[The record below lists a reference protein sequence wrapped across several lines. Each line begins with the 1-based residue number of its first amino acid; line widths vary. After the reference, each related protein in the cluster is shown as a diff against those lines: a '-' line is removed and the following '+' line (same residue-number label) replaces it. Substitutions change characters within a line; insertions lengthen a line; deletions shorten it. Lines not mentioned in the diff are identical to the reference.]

1 MAHDDT
7 RELPIRRLDGVTGPL
22 KVGIPALIALG
33 LLGFVAA
40 LFVDAE
46 RAWRSYLFNWLFFT
60 GIAQGAV
67 MLSMVVM
74 LAKGLWSRTSRRF
87 ALSWVAY
94 LPIAYLLII
103 PIWIAAPHIFPWVEH
118 PDPAG
123 IEAYLNVPFMIG
135 RQLVL
140 LGALLALSL
149 AFARYVL
156 RPDVGLVRETET
168 GRFRSYYD
176 RFTRNWRGQEA
187 EELHSGRRIGVLG
200 PIMAITYAISWSVL
214 AWDFVMSLEHHWF
227 STMIGP
233 YVFMGAFL
241 SGVAVT
247 AITAV
252 VYGRRLGFDRW
263 IQPTHFHDLG
273 KLTFAFCVFWAYL
286 YFSQFIVIWYG
297 MLPVEMSFFNHRF
310 TPPFRIISQIV
321 FACVFLLPFFGLL
334 GVLPKRRPQILAVF
348 ASVVLLGL
356 WLERYFLIYPSFY
369 YGADRLPL
377 GWQEIVPA
385 LFFGGL
391 MLAAHTWF
399 AQRFPMF
406 QIWQPAVEIEL
417 EGVPVEVGADR
428 V

>member
-1 MAHDDT
+1 MAQKET
-7 RELPIRRLDGVTGPL
+7 WELPIRRLEGVSGPL
-22 KVGIPALIALG
+22 KVAIPAMIVVG
-33 LLGFVAA
+33 LLGFIGAI
-40 LFVDAE
+40 FVDAD
-46 RAWRSYLFNWLFFT
+46 RAWRSYLFNWLFFA

-67 MLSMVVM
+67 ILAMVVM
-74 LAKGLWSRTSRRF
+74 LTKGLWSRTSRRF

-94 LPIAYLLII
+94 LPIAYLLLI

-123 IEAYLNVPFMIG
+123 IEAYLNVPFMVI
-135 RQLVL
+135 RHIVL
-140 LGALLALSL
+140 LGGLLTLSL
-149 AFARYVL
+149 LFARHAL
-156 RPDVGLVRETET
+156 RPDVGLARDTET
-168 GRFRSYYD
+168 GKLRSFYD
-176 RFTRNWRGQEA
+176 RFTRGWKGQES
-187 EELHSGRRIGVLG
+187 EELISHRRISVLA
-200 PIMAITYAISWSVL
+200 PLLAITYAASWSVV

-241 SGVAVT
+241 SGIAVT
-247 AITAV
+247 ALTAI
-252 VYGRRLGFDRW
+252 VYSSRLGFGKW
-263 IQPTHFHDLG
+263 IPSTHIHDLG

-310 TPPFRIISQIV
+310 DPPFRIISQIV
-321 FACVFLLPFFGLL
+321 FACVFLLPFFGLM
-334 GVLPKRRPQILAVF
+334 GVMPKRRPQLLAIF
-348 ASVVLLGL
+348 ASIVLFGL

-369 YGADRLPL
+369 YGADTLPL
-377 GWQEIVPA
+377 GWQEIAPA

-391 MLAAHTWF
+391 LLGSHTWF

-406 QIWQPAVEIEL
+406 QVWQPAGEVEL
-417 EGVPVEVGADR
+417 EGVPVEVPADR